1 MTGSIPLRVTDPT
14 GRVHL
19 RTRVQWERLDK
30 PRGWT
35 LTDHVPAGQ
44 DDETPKPKRTR
55 KASSTTED

>member
-35 LTDHVPAGQ
+35 LTDVPAGQ